1 MKFIPVESSMILAV
15 RYDEAHFDLEVIFR
29 TGEKFR
35 YMNVPRFVYDGLMN
49 AESQGKYM
57 RKYVLERYDFERI
70 Y

>member
-1 MKFIPVESSMILAV
+1 MILAV

-29 TGEKFR
+29 TGEKYR

-49 AESQGKYM
+49 AASQGQYM
-57 RKYVLERYDFERI
+57 RKYILGRYDFERV